1 MGRPHNK
8 MLKQDNSHLNHRK
21 IHASEARKQLFQST
35 HTFLA
40 KQFILA
46 KGSEFHL
53 SISIFHP
60 RK

>member
-1 MGRPHNK
+1 
-8 MLKQDNSHLNHRK
+8 MLQQDDSHLIHRK
-21 IHASEARKQLFQST
+21 INASEALKQLFQST
-35 HTFLA
+35 HKFLA

-53 SISIFHP
+53 SNSIFHP